1 MIQTLGE
8 IAVAIL
14 TGFIAT
20 VLLLVVLD
28 AAFR

>member
-1 MIQTLGE
+1 MTTLGE

-20 VLLLVVLD
+20 ILLLVVLD

>member
-1 MIQTLGE
+1 LIQTLGE

-14 TGFIAT
+14 TAFIAII
-20 VLLLVVLD
+20 LLLVVLD